1 MAMTLPTAEDLF
13 EETVRK
19 VSSTPQEWLK
29 FLNTASRVYQYTF
42 DAQLMIYAQRPN
54 AIGCTSFEKWKQMN
68 HYVKRGTQGIALIVR
83 NSENRKLRYVYGIN
97 THRLLVREHC
107 TGTGEPQ
114 HIHVTAEAF
123 QIDST
128 IMASVIGILLLILL
142 LIRVLICTRKKGRE
156 GRYSRYDQALLYMK
170 KTDILKNNKRD
181 NNTKN

>member
-1 MAMTLPTAEDLF
+1 M
-13 EETVRK
+13 
-19 VSSTPQEWLK
+19 
-29 FLNTASRVYQYTF
+29 
-42 DAQLMIYAQRPN
+42 
-54 AIGCTSFEKWKQMN
+54 
-68 HYVKRGTQGIALIVR
+68 RG
-83 NSENRKLRYVYGIN
+83 
-97 THRLLVREHC
+97 HC

-128 IMASVIGILLLILL
+128 ITASVIGILLLI
-142 LIRVLICTRKKGRE
+142 RVLIRTRKKGRE

>member
-1 MAMTLPTAEDLF
+1 MTLVLKREITYEVDNISIILPNETSCLQIEDKKDYCTLM
-13 EETVRK
+13 TC
-19 VSSTPQEWLK
+19 TP
-29 FLNTASRVYQYTF
+29 
-42 DAQLMIYAQRPN
+42 
-54 AIGCTSFEKWKQMN
+54 
-68 HYVKRGTQGIALIVR
+68 
-83 NSENRKLRYVYGIN
+83 YGIN
-97 THRLLVREHC
+97 THRLLVRGHC

>member
-1 MAMTLPTAEDLF
+1 MDRQTGPTKDYCTLMTC
-13 EETVRK
+13 
-19 VSSTPQEWLK
+19 TP
-29 FLNTASRVYQYTF
+29 
-42 DAQLMIYAQRPN
+42 
-54 AIGCTSFEKWKQMN
+54 
-68 HYVKRGTQGIALIVR
+68 
-83 NSENRKLRYVYGIN
+83 YGIN
-97 THRLLVREHC
+97 THRLLVRGHC

-128 IMASVIGILLLILL
+128 ITASVIGILLLILL

>member
-1 MAMTLPTAEDLF
+1 MTC
-13 EETVRK
+13 
-19 VSSTPQEWLK
+19 TP
-29 FLNTASRVYQYTF
+29 
-42 DAQLMIYAQRPN
+42 
-54 AIGCTSFEKWKQMN
+54 
-68 HYVKRGTQGIALIVR
+68 
-83 NSENRKLRYVYGIN
+83 YGIN
-97 THRLLVREHC
+97 THRLLVKGHC

-128 IMASVIGILLLILL
+128 ITASVIGILLLILL

>member
-1 MAMTLPTAEDLF
+1 MKPEDYTKYFEAAQKYNEELAAHPSAFYNPDEIKDYCTLMTC
-13 EETVRK
+13 
-19 VSSTPQEWLK
+19 TP
-29 FLNTASRVYQYTF
+29 
-42 DAQLMIYAQRPN
+42 
-54 AIGCTSFEKWKQMN
+54 
-68 HYVKRGTQGIALIVR
+68 
-83 NSENRKLRYVYGIN
+83 YGIN
-97 THRLLVREHC
+97 THRLLVRGHC